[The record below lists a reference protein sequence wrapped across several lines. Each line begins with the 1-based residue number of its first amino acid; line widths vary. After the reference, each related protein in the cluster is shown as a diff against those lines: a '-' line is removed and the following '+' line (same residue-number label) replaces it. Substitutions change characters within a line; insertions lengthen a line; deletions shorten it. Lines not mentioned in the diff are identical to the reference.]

1 DKGKTPIDPA
11 VAPRVARVADAEID
25 LVLSSTTLPFSAG
38 NQQDPNMN
46 DGTHYKRVGLVPVPM
61 HYAATIAIDGSGALV
76 GGMWMGDGPDDA
88 VVVTDKP
95 ALENGMLS

>member
-1 DKGKTPIDPA
+1 LPTIAKQYYAVASARIHVGEPRDKGKTPIDPA

-76 GGMWMGDGPDDA
+76 GGMW
-88 VVVTDKP
+88 
-95 ALENGMLS
+95 